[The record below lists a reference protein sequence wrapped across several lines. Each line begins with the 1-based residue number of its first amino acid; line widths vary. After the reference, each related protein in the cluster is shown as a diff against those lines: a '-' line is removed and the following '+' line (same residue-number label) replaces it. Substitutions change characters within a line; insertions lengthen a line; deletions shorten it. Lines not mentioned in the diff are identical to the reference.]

1 MAKDIIID
9 FETFGN
15 VSKAAVID
23 LAVIAFDPDPTKVET
38 FEKIAQN
45 GKRIKFKL
53 AEQKGKRLFGK
64 STVKWW
70 KEQSAEARAN
80 LAPTEDDVTTLEGIQ
95 QFLEY
100 CVENEV
106 DPWKSQMW
114 CRGMS
119 FDFPILVDLIRDLQ
133 RGDGIPE
140 EDIDTFNIE
149 PVKFWNQ
156 RDIRTAIEAY
166 SMVRGLTTTPLRKGD
181 LDGFVAHD
189 SIHDCAKDILML
201 KYAQR
206 YALGLE
212 DCPEGDEVD
221 PRSLPVGRG

>member
-1 MAKDIIID
+1 MKDIIID
-9 FETFGN
+9 FETFATI
-15 VSKAAVID
+15 SKSAVID
-23 LAVIAFDPDPTKVET
+23 LAVIAFDPDPTNVES
-38 FEKIAQN
+38 FEELAKR

-53 AEQKGKRLFGK
+53 AEQKGPRVFSK

-70 KEQSAEARAN
+70 KEQSAEARSN
-80 LAPTEDDVTTLEGIQ
+80 LAPTEDDVSTLVGIQ

-100 CVENEV
+100 CVANEV
-106 DPWKSQMW
+106 DPWKSQAW

-140 EDIDTFNIE
+140 DEIDTFNTE

-166 SMVRGLTTTPLRKGD
+166 AMVRGLTTTPMVKGT

-189 SIHDCAKDILML
+189 SVHDCAKDILML

-206 YALGLE
+206 YAMGLDE
-212 DCPEGDEVD
+212 CPEGDNVD